1 MKLIICFGSIILIIA
16 LIITACCYALY
27 DYTFYYPYKK
37 RKNYQDLPSPAYD
50 KYRDN
55 MIREIQL
62 MESISHE
69 VVKIKSYD
77 GIILRGYFYNNYP
90 KRPIVLF
97 FHGYKSCFQWD
108 GYGIFRYCRE
118 NNLNCLMV
126 EQRAHGDSSTKTIC
140 FGIKE
145 RYDCLSWANYL
156 TNILGN
162 DIEIILAG
170 VSMGSAT
177 VMMASDLL
185 LPNSIKGIIADCGYT
200 SPEEIIVN
208 TAKNLGLPADLLNPF
223 TKLAF
228 RVVANVNMNDAKAIV
243 SVKKTNIPILFIHG
257 EEDDFV
263 PLIMGKKLYSEC
275 KSEKAILIVPGAR
288 HAVSAMEN
296 FALYDNKITEFL
308 SKIIKVTN
316 D

>member
-1 MKLIICFGSIILIIA
+1 MNILFIIFIIVIFVLLVII
-16 LIITACCYALY
+16 CCYALY
-27 DYTFYYPYKK
+27 DYTFYYPYNRRKK
-37 RKNYQDLPSPAYD
+37 YKDLPSPAYD

-55 MIREIQL
+55 MIREIQF
-62 MESISHE
+62 MESTSHE
-69 VVKIKSYD
+69 FVKIKSYD
-77 GIILRGYFYNNYP
+77 GIDLNGYFYNNYP
-90 KRPIVLF
+90 KRPIILF

-118 NNLNCLMV
+118 NSLNCLMV
-126 EQRAHGDSSTKTIC
+126 EQRAHGDSSAKTIC

-156 TNILGN
+156 TTILGN
-162 DIEIILAG
+162 DTEIVLAG

-177 VMMASDLL
+177 VTMASDLL
-185 LPNSIKGIIADCGYT
+185 LPNAVKGIIADCGYT

-228 RVVANVNMNDAKAIV
+228 RVASSVNISDSKAVA
-243 SVKKTNIPILFIHG
+243 SVKDTNIPILFIHG

-263 PLIMGKKLYSEC
+263 PLEMGRRLYSEC
-275 KSEKAILIVPGAR
+275 KSEKDFLIVPGAR

-296 FALYDNKITEFL
+296 FVLYDNKITEFL